1 MSETETAAPEELE
14 AATEQEESAVVDA
27 EFEDPE
33 VDGPQTQADIL
44 RDELRDRK
52 KEMDSLRGTRNDKE
66 HELILTERAR
76 IIAELEAEFGD
87 LLKEA
92 ERQYEEAK
100 KAYREELD
108 RVAKSGE
115 GAAYPLGHKFVK
127 WESDGATRYRR
138 DAVNT
143 YTKTGERAIYE
154 VITSESVVQG
164 NLASYSRPRIG
175 EYVLR
180 LCDKKG
186 NPGKKILRQSHN
198 WSIEEEKKHIFN
210 GWHPE
215 GYDPNTKEAE
225 KTAAQKAE
233 QECLA
238 AEKKALRDAALA
250 KLSDEERAAIL
261 EAK

>member
-14 AATEQEESAVVDA
+14 AATGQEESAVVDA

-33 VDGPQTQADIL
+33 VDEPKTQADVLQLNMYVLSSALECLNSNRSVKKRELL
-44 RDELRDRK
+44 RAE
-52 KEMDSLRGTRNDKE
+52 EN
-66 HELILTERAR
+66 R
-76 IIAELEAEFGD
+76 IVAELEVEFGA
-87 LLKEA
+87 LIKEA
-92 ERQYEEAK
+92 ERQHEEAK
-100 KAYREELD
+100 KAYRDELD

-115 GAAYPLGHKFVK
+115 GATYPLGQKFVR
-127 WESDGATRYRR
+127 WQSDQASRYRR

-143 YTKTGERAIYE
+143 YTKTGETAVYE
-154 VITSESVVQG
+154 VITSESVIPG
-164 NLASYSRPRIG
+164 NMASYSKPIIG

-186 NPGKKILRQSHN
+186 SPGKKILRQSHY
-198 WSIEEEKKHIFN
+198 WGEEEKKHIFN

-233 QECLA
+233 QERIA